1 VSESVWSA
9 MTSRAPHRLAVCW
22 IVFRYRIPWPR
33 IERCTRSRTL
43 SAPELASPK
52 RADPRRAEVRYAS
65 AVAPRPRFT
74 DLDVCL
80 CEYLAAHRSPDD
92 AVVER
97 VADRIELHA
106 GRQFDE
112 VR

>member
-1 VSESVWSA
+1 
-9 MTSRAPHRLAVCW
+9 
-22 IVFRYRIPWPR
+22 
-33 IERCTRSRTL
+33 
-43 SAPELASPK
+43 
-52 RADPRRAEVRYAS
+52 
-65 AVAPRPRFT
+65 VAPRPRFT